1 MKKIFTLGALALFLM
16 TSCSSDDSS
25 DPVDNSDNGT
35 ETLLLKKTIET
46 DEEGN
51 ELTTYFNY
59 DGNKLTN
66 VTDSEGGEMIFHYLN
81 GFLVIIEYFEDGT
94 ITQRDYF
101 SYNAN
106 DKLAT
111 SIILDLDENWANKM
125 IYTHNSDGTVSI
137 EDYTG
142 DVTEQTNLHGN
153 GVVTYSN
160 NNIVNYTFTSTGGNS
175 VTWDYTFDSKNN
187 PLKNMSAF
195 DTFNLAYQ
203 EGGQNNTLSYT
214 NEAYGESETTVYTYN
229 SDNYP
234 VTSTKTDGNG
244 DVTVTQYF
252 YE

>member
-25 DPVDNSDNGT
+25 DPVDNGNETGT
-35 ETLLLKKTIET
+35 VLLKKSIET
-46 DEEGN
+46 DTDGYEYTN
-51 ELTTYFNY
+51 YFNY
-59 DGNKLTN
+59 NGNQLTS
-66 VTDSEGGEMIFHYLN
+66 VTDSEGGEMNFYYENNL
-81 GFLVIIEYFEDGT
+81 LVKIEYFEDGT
-94 ITQRDYF
+94 ITQRDLFTYD
-101 SYNAN
+101 AN
-106 DKLAT
+106 NKLAT
-111 SIILDLDENWANKM
+111 SVILDLDEDWANKM
-125 IYTHNSDGTVSI
+125 LYTHNSDGTVSI

-142 DVTEQTNLHGN
+142 DLTEQTNLYGN

-160 NNIVNYTFTSTGGNS
+160 NNIVNYTLTSTGGNS
-175 VTWDYTFDSKNN
+175 VSSVYTFDSKNN

-195 DTFNLAYQ
+195 DIFNLAYQ
-203 EGGQNNTLSYT
+203 EGGHNNTLSYT

-234 VTSTKTDGNG
+234 VTSTETDGNG